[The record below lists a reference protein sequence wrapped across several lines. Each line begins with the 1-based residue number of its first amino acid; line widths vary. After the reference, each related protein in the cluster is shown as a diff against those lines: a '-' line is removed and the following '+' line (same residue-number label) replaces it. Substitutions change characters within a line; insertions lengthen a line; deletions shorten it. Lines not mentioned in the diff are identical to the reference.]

1 MYKIVLIR
9 HGESL
14 WNKENRFAGWVDVD
28 LSEKGVQE
36 AHNAGKKLLAEKYV
50 FDLAYTSF
58 LKRASRTLGIVLE
71 EMNIQNT
78 PIIRSWKLNERHY
91 GSLQGLNKSEMAVKY
106 GEDQVKT
113 WRRGYDV
120 AIPPINKQD
129 PMYPGNDPLYKDLK
143 EEEIPVSE
151 NLKMVVERVVPYW
164 TNEIVPNIKAGKKII
179 IAASGNSLRAL
190 IKYLEN
196 LSAEEIV
203 EINVPT
209 AIPLVYELDSELKV
223 IKKYYLASE
232 DQLKNALE
240 TVANQGKAKS

>member
-1 MYKIVLIR
+1 MYKVILIR

-28 LSEKGVQE
+28 LSEKGIEE
-36 AHNAGKKLLAEKYV
+36 AHNAGKKLLEEGYV

-58 LKRASRTLGIVLE
+58 LKRASKTLDIVLG
-71 EMNIQNT
+71 EMNLKEI

-91 GSLQGLNKSEMAVKY
+91 GSLQGLNKSEMATKY
-106 GEDQVKT
+106 GEEQVKM

-120 AIPPINKQD
+120 TIPPLSKED
-129 PMYPGNDPLYKDLK
+129 PMYPGNDPLYKDIEKSEL
-143 EEEIPVSE
+143 PLSE

-164 TNEIVPNIKAGKKII
+164 DNEIVPNIKSGKKII

-190 IKYLEN
+190 IKHLEK

-209 AIPLVYELDSELKV
+209 AIPLVYELNDNLEV

-232 DQLKNALE
+232 EQLKKALD
-240 TVANQGKAKS
+240 TVANQGKVKA

>member
-1 MYKIVLIR
+1 MYKVILIR

-36 AHNAGKKLLAEKYV
+36 AHNAGKKLLREGYA

-58 LKRASRTLGIVLE
+58 LKRASKTLDIVLG
-71 EMNIQNT
+71 EMNLKEI

-91 GSLQGLNKSEMAVKY
+91 GSLQGLNKSEMAKKY
-106 GEDQVKT
+106 GEEQVKM

-120 AIPPINKQD
+120 AIPPLNKED
-129 PMYPGNDPLYKDLK
+129 PMYPGNDPLYKDVKK
-143 EEEIPVSE
+143 EELPLSE

-164 TNEIVPNIKAGKKII
+164 NDEIVPHIKNGKKII

-190 IKYLEN
+190 IKHLEK

-209 AIPLVYELDSELKV
+209 AIPLVYELNDNLEV

-232 DQLKNALE
+232 EQLRQALD
-240 TVANQGKAKS
+240 TVANQGKAKA

>member
-9 HGESL
+9 HGESV

-28 LSEKGVQE
+28 LSEKGIEE
-36 AHNAGKKLLAEKYV
+36 AHNAGKKLLAEKYT

-58 LKRASRTLGIVLE
+58 LKRASRTLSIVLE
-71 EMNIQNT
+71 EMNIQNI
-78 PIIRSWKLNERHY
+78 PIIKSWKLNERHY
-91 GSLQGLNKSEMAVKY
+91 GSLQGLNKSEMAIKY
-106 GEDQVKT
+106 GENQVKT

-120 AIPPINKQD
+120 AIPPLNKQD

-151 NLKMVVERVVPYW
+151 NLKMVVERVIPYW

-203 EINVPT
+203 EINIPT
-209 AIPLVYELDSELKV
+209 AIPLVYELDSELKI

>member
-28 LSEKGVQE
+28 LSEKGIEE
-36 AHNAGKKLLAEKYV
+36 AHNAGKKLLSEKYI

-58 LKRASRTLGIVLE
+58 LKRASRTLNIVLE
-71 EMNIQNT
+71 EMNIQNI
-78 PIIRSWKLNERHY
+78 PIIKSWKLNERHY

-106 GEDQVKT
+106 GENQVKT

-120 AIPPINKQD
+120 AIPPLNKQD

-164 TNEIVPNIKAGKKII
+164 TNEIVPSIKAGKKII